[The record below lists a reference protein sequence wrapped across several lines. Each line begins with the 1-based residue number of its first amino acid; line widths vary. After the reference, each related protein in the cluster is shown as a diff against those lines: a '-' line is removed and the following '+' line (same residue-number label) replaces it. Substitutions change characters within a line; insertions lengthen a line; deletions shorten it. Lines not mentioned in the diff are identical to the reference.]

1 MISGNLLLSV
11 PLSRFNI
18 SWKYF
23 ENIVWGIKY
32 GLDFIWHFKI
42 FVFSTF
48 FYTKTLHLINT
59 L

>member
-1 MISGNLLLSV
+1 MISGNLLL
-11 PLSRFNI
+11 L
-18 SWKYF
+18 